1 MGQTWDMFAEAE
13 KTVIGMRIRIDDEPE
28 LVTLGVPGVCWD
40 DGNEFTGGRC
50 HRKQPSTH

>member
-28 LVTLGVPGVCWD
+28 LVTLAVPGVCWD